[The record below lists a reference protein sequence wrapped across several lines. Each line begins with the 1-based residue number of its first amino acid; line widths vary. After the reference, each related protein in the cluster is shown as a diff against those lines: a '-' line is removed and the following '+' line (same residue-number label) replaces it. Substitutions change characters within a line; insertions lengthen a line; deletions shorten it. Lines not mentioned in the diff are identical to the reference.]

1 MTAAAIRRRPAT
13 VGQRTRPLAGGSRP
27 DGLSWSPYLAIG
39 LTVLFGFGALIL
51 SLWDRRR
58 R

>member
-1 MTAAAIRRRPAT
+1 MNS
-13 VGQRTRPLAGGSRP
+13 LAWLADGNRP
-27 DGLSWSPYLAIG
+27 DGPSWSPYLAIG

-51 SLWDRRR
+51 YLRDRRR